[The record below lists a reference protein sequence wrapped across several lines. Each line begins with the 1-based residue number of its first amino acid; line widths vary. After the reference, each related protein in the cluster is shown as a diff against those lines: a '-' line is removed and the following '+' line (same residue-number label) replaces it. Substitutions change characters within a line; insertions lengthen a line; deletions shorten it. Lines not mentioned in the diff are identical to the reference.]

1 MFQSMYNI
9 VTVNIVD
16 MYNSSNYIGSDILRN
31 TLCILPEVRSRT
43 LQEERQP

>member
-16 MYNSSNYIGSDILRN
+16 VFNYVGCDTLRS
-31 TLCILPEVRSRT
+31 TLSILPEVRSRT